1 MVSVGGAKKAFR
13 EGSSAPVAFDAV
25 ATSLKSNPLMLIEA
39 QADVKVLDM
48 NW

>member
-1 MVSVGGAKKAFR
+1 MGGAKKAFR
-13 EGSSAPVAFDAV
+13 EGGSAPGTFDVV
-25 ATSLKSNPLMLIEA
+25 ATSLKSSPLMLIEA